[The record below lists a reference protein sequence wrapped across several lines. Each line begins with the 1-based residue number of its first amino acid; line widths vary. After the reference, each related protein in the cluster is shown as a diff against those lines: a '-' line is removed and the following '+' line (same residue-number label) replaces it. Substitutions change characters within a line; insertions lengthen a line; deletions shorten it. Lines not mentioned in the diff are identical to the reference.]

1 MLASEL
7 FQTVNL
13 ANSIV
18 VSPHLDEEK
27 VEETEMGNTVDL
39 EHGDYAY
46 PPIERKDINRKERL
60 EKANCYL
67 DGNLQSKIV
76 MHLRILNTQSE
87 NPFGVP
93 QRSRLCIHRFEYKW
107 KNVKVDLP

>member
-76 MHLRILNTQSE
+76 MHLRILILSLRILLVFLNGAGHAFTDLNT
-87 NPFGVP
+87 NG
-93 QRSRLCIHRFEYKW
+93 RT
-107 KNVKVDLP
+107 